1 MRQTIQSLDIFYCIV
16 LKMENSITRIADLP
30 DNMTGQT
37 TTSYSINIPQNNVNI
52 SNNPPMTNGGQT
64 DNGLPTNYIPI
75 NVHPNPYGIS
85 AQNPIMPM
93 PQQTTG
99 QQQQQQGHQQQQYQQ
114 MNYIG
119 QPSQSQQ
126 FMPQEHQSQI
136 QQLQQQRLPSRD
148 IPRDTTGYI
157 QDEQIQPNY
166 IPKSTTQNDYVREYE
181 DTTEKNMREYE
192 QKKRQENR
200 LDMIFTE
207 LQTPILIAILFF
219 IFQMPILNTMIFK
232 KFSFLSIYNMDG
244 NFNIYGLLFKSLLFA
259 SFFYSITKSMK
270 FISEF

>member
-1 MRQTIQSLDIFYCIV
+1 
-16 LKMENSITRIADLP
+16 MENSITRIADLP
-30 DNMTGQT
+30 DTMTGQS
-37 TTSYSINIPQNNVNI
+37 TTSYSMNIPQNNVNI
-52 SNNPPMTNGGQT
+52 TNNPPMSNGGQT

-85 AQNPIMPM
+85 AQNPIMPL

-99 QQQQQQGHQQQQYQQ
+99 QQQQQSQQPPQYQQ

-119 QPSQSQQ
+119 QPTQTQQ
-126 FMPQEHQSQI
+126 FMPQEH
-136 QQLQQQRLPSRD
+136 QQQRLPSRD

-166 IPKSTTQNDYVREYE
+166 IPKSTVQNDYVREHE

-219 IFQMPILNTMIFK
+219 IFQMPVVNTMIFK

-244 NFNIYGLLFKSLLFA
+244 NFNLSGLLFKSLLFA
-259 SFFYSITKSMK
+259 SAFYSITKTMK
-270 FISEF
+270 FLSEF

>member
-1 MRQTIQSLDIFYCIV
+1 
-16 LKMENSITRIADLP
+16 MENSITRIADLP
-30 DNMTGQT
+30 DTMTSQSN
-37 TTSYSINIPQNNVNI
+37 TSYSMNIPQNIN
-52 SNNPPMTNGGQT
+52 NNPPISSGGQT

-85 AQNPIMPM
+85 AQNPIMPI

-99 QQQQQQGHQQQQYQQ
+99 QQQQQPQQQQPQYQQ

-119 QPSQSQQ
+119 QPTQSQQ
-126 FMPQEHQSQI
+126 FMSQEH
-136 QQLQQQRLPSRD
+136 QQQRLPSRD
-148 IPRDTTGYI
+148 IPRDATGYI

-166 IPKSTTQNDYVREYE
+166 IPKSTVKNDYVREYE

-192 QKKRQENR
+192 QKKRHENR

-207 LQTPILIAILFF
+207 LQTPLLIAILFF
-219 IFQMPILNTMIFK
+219 IFQMPIINTMIFK
-232 KFSFLSIYNMDG
+232 KFSFLSIYTMDG

-259 SFFYSITKSMK
+259 SLFYSITKSMK
-270 FISEF
+270 FLSEF

>member
-1 MRQTIQSLDIFYCIV
+1 
-16 LKMENSITRIADLP
+16 MENSITRIADLP
-30 DNMTGQT
+30 DTMSGQSNVT
-37 TTSYSINIPQNNVNI
+37 YSVNIPQNTN
-52 SNNPPMTNGGQT
+52 NNPQMSNIRQT
-64 DNGLPTNYIPI
+64 DDNGLPTNYIPI

-85 AQNPIMPM
+85 AQNPIMPN

-99 QQQQQQGHQQQQYQQ
+99 QQQGQGQYQQ

-126 FMPQEHQSQI
+126 FMSHEHQSQI
-136 QQLQQQRLPSRD
+136 QQIQQQRLPSRD

-166 IPKSTTQNDYVREYE
+166 IPKSTVQNDYVREYE

-192 QKKRQENR
+192 QKKRKENR

-219 IFQMPILNTMIFK
+219 VFQMPIINTMIFK

-244 NFNIYGLLFKSLLFA
+244 NFNFYGLLLKSLLFA
-259 SFFYSITKSMK
+259 SFFYSITKATK

>member
-1 MRQTIQSLDIFYCIV
+1 
-16 LKMENSITRIADLP
+16 MENSITRIADLP
-30 DNMTGQT
+30 DTMTGQL
-37 TTSYSINIPQNNVNI
+37 TTSYSMNIPQNNVNI

-85 AQNPIMPM
+85 AQNPILPP

-99 QQQQQQGHQQQQYQQ
+99 PQLQSQSQQPPQYQQ
-114 MNYIG
+114 MNYMG
-119 QPSQSQQ
+119 QPTQSQQ
-126 FMPQEHQSQI
+126 FIPQEH
-136 QQLQQQRLPSRD
+136 QQQRLPSRD

-166 IPKSTTQNDYVREYE
+166 IPKPTVQNDYVREYE

-192 QKKRQENR
+192 QKKRHENR

-207 LQTPILIAILFF
+207 LQTPLLIAILFF
-219 IFQMPILNTMIFK
+219 IFQMPVVNTMIFK

-244 NFNIYGLLFKSLLFA
+244 NFNLSGLLFKSMLFA
-259 SFFYSITKSMK
+259 SVFYSISRATK

>member
-1 MRQTIQSLDIFYCIV
+1 
-16 LKMENSITRIADLP
+16 MENSITRIADLP
-30 DNMTGQT
+30 DTMIGQT
-37 TTSYSINIPQNNVNI
+37 TTTYSVNIPPVTNSGQQ
-52 SNNPPMTNGGQT
+52 SN
-64 DNGLPTNYIPI
+64 NGLPTNYIPI

-85 AQNPIMPM
+85 AQNPIMPL

-99 QQQQQQGHQQQQYQQ
+99 QQQQQHQQSQQQYQQ

-119 QPSQSQQ
+119 QPTQSQQ

-148 IPRDTTGYI
+148 IPHDTTGYI
-157 QDEQIQPNY
+157 QDEQIQPNF
-166 IPKSTTQNDYVREYE
+166 IPKTTIQNDYVREYE

-200 LDMIFTE
+200 LDMILTE

-219 IFQMPILNTMIFK
+219 IFQMPIINTMIFK

-244 NFNIYGLLFKSLLFA
+244 NFNLSGLLFKSMLFA
-259 SFFYSITKSMK
+259 SIFYSITKTMK
-270 FISEF
+270 FLSEF

>member
-1 MRQTIQSLDIFYCIV
+1 
-16 LKMENSITRIADLP
+16 MENSITRIADLP
-30 DNMTGQT
+30 DTMTGQST
-37 TTSYSINIPQNNVNI
+37 SSYSTINIPQNI
-52 SNNPPMTNGGQT
+52 SNNPPMSNGGQA

-93 PQQTTG
+93 PQQTNG
-99 QQQQQQGHQQQQYQQ
+99 QQQQQQGQQQQQYQQ

-126 FMPQEHQSQI
+126 FMTQEH
-136 QQLQQQRLPSRD
+136 QQQRLPSRD
-148 IPRDTTGYI
+148 IPRDTTGYV

-166 IPKSTTQNDYVREYE
+166 IPKSTVQNDYVREYE

-192 QKKRQENR
+192 QKKRKENR

-207 LQTPILIAILFF
+207 LQTPVLIAILFF
-219 IFQMPILNTMIFK
+219 VFQMPVINTMIFK
-232 KFSFLSIYNMDG
+232 KFSFLSIYTMDG

-259 SFFYSITKSMK
+259 SFFYSITKATK